1 MTFRQLNAARI
12 LDTLEALRLRIEER
26 FPGAGLGGVAHD
38 LAALGRQC
46 AVEAESLGRPILPL
60 RVAVGVLAAIV
71 IVAAAIV
78 IAAPWNALGIPR
90 QFSSIGE
97 YVQAVE
103 AAVQELVF
111 LGIAIFFLFT
121 LETRH
126 KRRRALKS
134 LHELRSI
141 AHIVDMHQLTK
152 DPDAV
157 SSRQPDMASPPD
169 RQMTPDQLG
178 RYLDYCSEMLSL
190 TSKIAALYVQ
200 NFDDAV
206 TLAAVNEVE
215 GLTMGL
221 SRKIWQKISVIRQ
234 DAIARQEQIARG
246 ALA

>member
-1 MTFRQLNAARI
+1 MTFRQLDSGRI
-12 LDTLEALRLRIEER
+12 LETLELLRQRIEER
-26 FPGAGLGGVAHD
+26 FPGAGLGRVAHD

-46 AVEAESLGRPILPL
+46 AAEAESLGRPNLPL
-60 RVAVGVLAAIV
+60 RVAVGFLAV
-71 IVAAAIV
+71 VVVFAASAV
-78 IAAPWNALGIPR
+78 VSAPWIALGIPR

-111 LGIAIFFLFT
+111 LGVAIFFLFT
-121 LETRH
+121 LEARH
-126 KRRRALKS
+126 KRRRALRAI
-134 LHELRSI
+134 HELRSI

-152 DPDAV
+152 DPERV
-157 SSRQPDMASPPD
+157 SSTQPNTASSPT

-200 NFDDAV
+200 NFDDVV

-215 GLTMGL
+215 SLTSGL
-221 SRKIWQKISVIRQ
+221 SRKVWQKISVLRQ
-234 DAIARQEQIARG
+234 DAAGRPDATARA
-246 ALA
+246 ATA

>member
-26 FPGAGLGGVAHD
+26 FPGAGLAGVAHD

-46 AVEAESLGRPILPL
+46 AMEAESLGRPILPL
-60 RVAVGVLAAIV
+60 RVAVGVLTIV
-71 IVAAAIV
+71 MVVTAAAV
-78 IAAPWNALGIPR
+78 ISAPWIALGIPR

-121 LETRH
+121 LETRQ

-152 DPDAV
+152 DPERI
-157 SSRQPDMASPPD
+157 SSTQPNTKSSPD
-169 RQMTPDQLG
+169 RHMTADQLG

-215 GLTMGL
+215 SLTMGL

-234 DAIARQEQIARG
+234 DAIGRQDQIARG